1 MKYYIIKVVLFLLI
15 FTHSIIYSKPS
26 DRIKFEAGELT
37 ELEYDFFTKV
47 DNGNTNDLEL
57 HYDGFIIASGITDK
71 DEFEFYRQKLN
82 DIRNLAKRE
91 LSPYVDEGSYEFGK
105 KLLDWL
111 YSSGTL
117 KKYFET
123 STLFQ
128 DLIYKGEYNCLSSSI
143 LYSLL
148 YREFGFK
155 VTGVLTSSHSFCTV
169 YTDNKT
175 VDVET
180 TVSKGFDPGQ
190 KEIRSAGNSTIVT
203 FVPQGNYRD
212 RNNVDILTL
221 IATLYPNSISLK
233 KIEKDLEKQ
242 LIMAKKAYY
251 LSPNTKIYNDNLVNA
266 YNRLA
271 LDYLNKKNFESSYKA
286 LEEASKFDS
295 NNAMT
300 KNNKVHYYNTIGTS
314 YLSRKDFP
322 NAIEIYKTGI
332 SDIGESADVLKRNL
346 KVSYYNYAVTEY
358 NQRRYNNASTI
369 SEEALKLFPN
379 DRDFIRLL
387 SSIPK

>member
-1 MKYYIIKVVLFLLI
+1 MKYYIKTILLFLIL
-15 FTHSIIYSKPS
+15 TYSVIYAKPS
-26 DRIKFEAGELT
+26 DKIRFDSDELT
-37 ELEYDFFTKV
+37 ELEYDFFTKI
-47 DNGNTNDLEL
+47 DNGETNDLEL
-57 HYDGFIIASGITDK
+57 HYDGFIIASGITDEE
-71 DEFEFYRQKLN
+71 EFKFYRGKL
-82 DIRNLAKRE
+82 DEIRSLAKKD
-91 LSPYVDEGSYEFGK
+91 LSQYTEEGAYAFGK
-105 KLLDWL
+105 RLLNWL
-111 YSSGTL
+111 YSSGVL

-148 YREFGFK
+148 YSEFGFK
-155 VTGVLTSSHSFCTV
+155 VTGVLTSSHAFCTV
-169 YTDNKT
+169 YTEQGKI
-175 VDVET
+175 DVET
-180 TVSKGFDPGQ
+180 TISRGFNPGQ
-190 KEIRSAGNSTIVT
+190 KEIRNTGNSTIVT

-212 RNNVDILTL
+212 RNEVDIFTL

-242 LIMAKKAYY
+242 LVMAKKAYY
-251 LSPNTKIYNDNLVNA
+251 LSPNTEIYNKNLINA

-271 LDYLNKKNFESSYKA
+271 LDYLKKNDYEAAYKT
-286 LEEASKFDS
+286 LEEAYVFDPS
-295 NNAMT
+295 SSMT
-300 KNNKVHYYNTIGTS
+300 KNNRIHYYNTIGTS
-314 YLSRKDFP
+314 YLSQKDYP
-322 NAIEIYKTGI
+322 NAIQIYKIGI
-332 SDIGESADVLKRNL
+332 SDIGDDASVLKRNL

-358 NQRRYNNASTI
+358 NERRYNNANTI

>member
-1 MKYYIIKVVLFLLI
+1 MKHYIKLILFLLI
-15 FTHSIIYSKPS
+15 FSYSIIYSKPS
-26 DRIKFEAGELT
+26 DKIKFEAGELT

-47 DNGNTNDLEL
+47 DNGETNNLEL
-57 HYDGFIIASGITDK
+57 HYDGFIIASGITDAE
-71 DEFEFYRQKLN
+71 EFKFYRQKLD
-82 DIRNLAKRE
+82 DIRNLAKKE
-91 LSPYVDEGSYEFGK
+91 LSQYVKEGSYEFGK
-105 KLLDWL
+105 KLLNWL

-148 YREFGFK
+148 YKEFGFK

-169 YTDNKT
+169 YTDEKA

-180 TVSKGFDPGQ
+180 TISRGFDPGQ
-190 KEIRSAGNSTIVT
+190 KEIRSSGNSTIVT

-242 LIMAKKAYY
+242 LVMAKKAYY
-251 LSPNTKIYNDNLVNA
+251 LSPNTKMYNDNLVNA

-271 LDYLNKKNFESSYKA
+271 LDYLNKNQFEDAYKT
-286 LEEASKFDS
+286 LGEAFVFDS
-295 NNAMT
+295 NNPMT
-300 KNNKVHYYNTIGTS
+300 KNNRIHYYNAIGTS
-314 YLSRKDFP
+314 YLSKRDFP

-332 SDIGESADVLKRNL
+332 SDIGEGADVLRRNL

>member
-1 MKYYIIKVVLFLLI
+1 MKHCIKIILFLIL
-15 FTHSIIYSKPS
+15 FSYSVIYSKPS
-26 DRIKFEAGELT
+26 DKIKFEAGELT

-47 DNGNTNDLEL
+47 DNGETNDLEL
-57 HYDGFIIASGITDK
+57 HYDGFIIASGITDE
-71 DEFEFYRQKLN
+71 DEFKFYRQKLN
-82 DIRNLAKRE
+82 DIRTLAKKE
-91 LSPYVDEGSYEFGK
+91 LSQYTKEGAYAFGK
-105 KLLDWL
+105 RLLTWL
-111 YSSGTL
+111 YTSGTL
-117 KKYFET
+117 KQYFET

-148 YREFGFK
+148 YKEFGFK
-155 VTGVLTSSHSFCTV
+155 VTGVLTSSHSFCTI
-169 YTDNKT
+169 YADGKS

-180 TVSKGFDPGQ
+180 TLSRGFDPGQ
-190 KEIRSAGNSTIVT
+190 KEIRNTGNSTIVT

-242 LIMAKKAYY
+242 LVMAKKAYY
-251 LSPNTKIYNDNLVNA
+251 LSPSTKMYNDNLVNA

-271 LDYLNKKNFESSYKA
+271 LDYLSKNNFESAYKT
-286 LEEASKFDS
+286 LEEAYMFDS

-300 KNNKVHYYNTIGTS
+300 KNNRIHYYNTIGTS
-314 YLSRKDFP
+314 YLSKKDFP
-322 NAIEIYKTGI
+322 NAIETYKMGI
-332 SDIGESADVLKRNL
+332 SDIGEGADVLKRNL

-358 NQRRYNNASTI
+358 NQRRYNNASVI

>member
-1 MKYYIIKVVLFLLI
+1 MKYCIKAILFLLI
-15 FTHSIIYSKPS
+15 ITNSIIYSNPS
-26 DRIKFEAGELT
+26 DKIKFEAGELT
-37 ELEYDFFTKV
+37 ELEYDFFTKI
-47 DNGNTNDLEL
+47 DNGETNDLEL

-82 DIRNLAKRE
+82 DIRNLAKKE
-91 LSPYVDEGSYEFGK
+91 LSLYVKEGSYEFGK
-105 KLLDWL
+105 KLLNWL

-148 YREFGFK
+148 YTEFGFK
-155 VTGVLTSSHSFCTV
+155 VRGVLTSSHSFCTV
-169 YTDNKT
+169 YTDNKA

-180 TVSKGFDPGQ
+180 TLSKGFDPGQ
-190 KEIRSAGNSTIVT
+190 KEIRNTGTSTIVT
-203 FVPQGNYRD
+203 FVPKGNYRD

-251 LSPNTKIYNDNLVNA
+251 LSPNTKMYNDNLVNA

-271 LDYLNKKNFESSYKA
+271 LDYLNKNNFEDSYKV
-286 LEEASKFDS
+286 LEEAFIFDS
-295 NNAMT
+295 KNPIT
-300 KNNKVHYYNTIGTS
+300 KNNRVHYYNTIGTS
-314 YLSRKDFP
+314 YLSKRDFP

-332 SDIGESADVLKRNL
+332 SDIGEGADVLKRNL

>member
-1 MKYYIIKVVLFLLI
+1 MKHCIKTILLFFIL
-15 FTHSIIYSKPS
+15 TYSVIYAKPS
-26 DRIKFEAGELT
+26 DKIRFDSDELT
-37 ELEYDFFTKV
+37 ELEYDFFTKI
-47 DNGNTNDLEL
+47 DNGETNDLEL
-57 HYDGFIIASGITDK
+57 HYDGFIIASGITDEE
-71 DEFEFYRQKLN
+71 EFKFYRGKL
-82 DIRNLAKRE
+82 DEIRNLAKKD
-91 LSPYVDEGSYEFGK
+91 LSQYTEEGAYAFGK
-105 KLLDWL
+105 RLLNWL
-111 YSSGTL
+111 YSSGVL

-148 YREFGFK
+148 YSEFGFK
-155 VTGVLTSSHSFCTV
+155 VTGVLTSSHAFCTV
-169 YTDNKT
+169 YTEQGKI
-175 VDVET
+175 DVET
-180 TVSKGFDPGQ
+180 TISRGFNPGQ
-190 KEIRSAGNSTIVT
+190 KEIRNTGNSTIVT

-212 RNNVDILTL
+212 RNEVDIFTL

-242 LIMAKKAYY
+242 LVMAKKAYY
-251 LSPNTKIYNDNLVNA
+251 LSPNTEIYNKNLINA

-271 LDYLNKKNFESSYKA
+271 LDYLKKNDYEAAYKT
-286 LEEASKFDS
+286 LEEAYVFDPS
-295 NNAMT
+295 SSMT
-300 KNNKVHYYNTIGTS
+300 KNNRIHYYNTIGTS
-314 YLSRKDFP
+314 YLSQKDYP
-322 NAIEIYKTGI
+322 NAIQIYKIGI
-332 SDIGESADVLKRNL
+332 SDLGDDASVLKRNL

-358 NQRRYNNASTI
+358 NERRYNNANII

>member
-1 MKYYIIKVVLFLLI
+1 MKHYIKLILFLLI
-15 FTHSIIYSKPS
+15 FSYSIIYSKPS
-26 DRIKFEAGELT
+26 DKIKFEAGELT

-47 DNGNTNDLEL
+47 DNGETNDLEL
-57 HYDGFIIASGITDK
+57 HYDGFIIASGIIDA
-71 DEFEFYRQKLN
+71 DEFKFYRQKLD
-82 DIRNLAKRE
+82 DIRNLAKKE
-91 LSPYVDEGSYEFGK
+91 LSQYVKEGSYEFGK
-105 KLLDWL
+105 KLLNWL

-148 YREFGFK
+148 YKEFGFK

-169 YTDNKT
+169 YTDEKA

-180 TVSKGFDPGQ
+180 TISRGFDPGQ
-190 KEIRSAGNSTIVT
+190 KEIRSSGNSTIVT

-242 LIMAKKAYY
+242 LVMAKKAYY
-251 LSPNTKIYNDNLVNA
+251 LSPNTKMYNDNLVNA

-271 LDYLNKKNFESSYKA
+271 LDYLNKNQFEDAYKT
-286 LEEASKFDS
+286 LGEAFVFDS
-295 NNAMT
+295 NNPMT
-300 KNNKVHYYNTIGTS
+300 KNNRIHYYNTIGTS
-314 YLSRKDFP
+314 YLSKRDFP

-332 SDIGESADVLKRNL
+332 SDIGEGADVLRRNL

>member
-1 MKYYIIKVVLFLLI
+1 MKHYIKLILFLLI
-15 FTHSIIYSKPS
+15 FSYSIIYSKPS
-26 DRIKFEAGELT
+26 DKIKFEAGELT

-47 DNGNTNDLEL
+47 DNGETNDLEL
-57 HYDGFIIASGITDK
+57 HYDGFIIASGITDA
-71 DEFEFYRQKLN
+71 DEFKFYRQKLD
-82 DIRNLAKRE
+82 DIRNLAKKE
-91 LSPYVDEGSYEFGK
+91 LSQYVKEGSYEFGK
-105 KLLDWL
+105 KLLNWL

-117 KKYFET
+117 KKYFYI

-148 YREFGFK
+148 YKEFGFK

-169 YTDNKT
+169 YTDEKAG
-175 VDVET
+175 DVET
-180 TVSKGFDPGQ
+180 TISRGFDTGQ
-190 KEIRSAGNSTIVT
+190 KEIRSSGNSTIVT

-242 LIMAKKAYY
+242 LVMAKKAYY
-251 LSPNTKIYNDNLVNA
+251 LSPNTKMYNDNLVNA

-271 LDYLNKKNFESSYKA
+271 LDYLNKNQFEDAYKT
-286 LEEASKFDS
+286 LGEAFVFDS
-295 NNAMT
+295 NNPMT
-300 KNNKVHYYNTIGTS
+300 KNNRIHYYNAIGTS
-314 YLSRKDFP
+314 YLSKRDFP

-332 SDIGESADVLKRNL
+332 SDIGEGADVLRRNL

>member
-1 MKYYIIKVVLFLLI
+1 MKHYIKLILFLLI
-15 FTHSIIYSKPS
+15 FSYSIIYSKPS
-26 DRIKFEAGELT
+26 DKIKFEAGELT

-47 DNGNTNDLEL
+47 DNGETNDLEL
-57 HYDGFIIASGITDK
+57 HYDGFIIASGIIDA
-71 DEFEFYRQKLN
+71 DEFKFYRQKLD
-82 DIRNLAKRE
+82 DIRNLAKKE
-91 LSPYVDEGSYEFGK
+91 LSQYVKEGSYEFGK
-105 KLLDWL
+105 KLLNWL

-148 YREFGFK
+148 YKEFGFK

-169 YTDNKT
+169 YTDEKA

-180 TVSKGFDPGQ
+180 TISRGFDPGQ
-190 KEIRSAGNSTIVT
+190 KEIRSSGNSTIVT

-242 LIMAKKAYY
+242 LVMAKKAYY
-251 LSPNTKIYNDNLVNA
+251 LSPNTKMYNDNLVNA

-271 LDYLNKKNFESSYKA
+271 LDYLNKNQFEDAYKT
-286 LEEASKFDS
+286 LGEAFVFDS
-295 NNAMT
+295 NNPMT
-300 KNNKVHYYNTIGTS
+300 KNNRIHYYNAIGTS
-314 YLSRKDFP
+314 YLSKRDFP

-332 SDIGESADVLKRNL
+332 SDIGEGADVLRRNL

>member
-1 MKYYIIKVVLFLLI
+1 MKSYIKILLFLI
-15 FTHSIIYSKPS
+15 FVSYSIIYAKPS
-26 DRIKFEAGELT
+26 DKIRFDADELT
-37 ELEYDFFTKV
+37 ELEYDFFTKI
-47 DNGNTNDLEL
+47 DNGETNDLEI

-71 DEFEFYRQKLN
+71 DEFDFFRGKLN
-82 DIRNLAKRE
+82 EIRSLAKKE
-91 LSPYVDEGSYEFGK
+91 LSQYTKEGAYDFGK
-105 KLLDWL
+105 RLLNWL
-111 YSSGTL
+111 YSSGVL
-117 KKYFET
+117 KQYFET

-148 YREFGFK
+148 YSEFGFK

-169 YTDNKT
+169 YTDQGKI
-175 VDVET
+175 DVET
-180 TVSKGFDPGQ
+180 TISRGFNPGQ
-190 KEIRSAGNSTIVT
+190 KEIRNTGNSTIVT

-212 RNNVDILTL
+212 RNEVDIFTL

-242 LIMAKKAYY
+242 LVMAKKAYY
-251 LSPNTKIYNDNLVNA
+251 LSPNTKMYNNNLVNA

-271 LDYLNKKNFESSYKA
+271 LDCLKRNNYEEAYKT
-286 LEEASKFDS
+286 LEEAYIFDPS
-295 NNAMT
+295 SSMT
-300 KNNKVHYYNTIGTS
+300 KNNRIHYYNTIGTS
-314 YLSRKDFP
+314 YLSQKDYP
-322 NAIEIYKTGI
+322 NAIQTYKLGI
-332 SDIGESADVLKRNL
+332 ADIGDDAKVLRNNL

-358 NQRRYNNASTI
+358 NERRYNNANDI

-379 DRDFIRLL
+379 DKDFMRLL

>member
-1 MKYYIIKVVLFLLI
+1 MKHCIKTILLFFIL
-15 FTHSIIYSKPS
+15 TYSVIYAKPS
-26 DRIKFEAGELT
+26 DKIRFDSDELT
-37 ELEYDFFTKV
+37 KLEYDFFTKI
-47 DNGNTNDLEL
+47 DNGETNDLEL
-57 HYDGFIIASGITDK
+57 HYDGFIIASGITDEE
-71 DEFEFYRQKLN
+71 EFKFYRGKL
-82 DIRNLAKRE
+82 DEIRNLAKKD
-91 LSPYVDEGSYEFGK
+91 LSQYTEEGAYAFGK
-105 KLLDWL
+105 RLLNWL
-111 YSSGTL
+111 YSSGVL

-148 YREFGFK
+148 YSEFGFK
-155 VTGVLTSSHSFCTV
+155 VTGVLTSSHAFCTV
-169 YTDNKT
+169 YTEQGKI
-175 VDVET
+175 DVET
-180 TVSKGFDPGQ
+180 TISRGFNPGQ
-190 KEIRSAGNSTIVT
+190 KEIRNTGNSTIVT

-212 RNNVDILTL
+212 RNEVDIFTL

-242 LIMAKKAYY
+242 LVMAKKAYY
-251 LSPNTKIYNDNLVNA
+251 LSPNTKMYNDNLVNA

-271 LDYLNKKNFESSYKA
+271 LDYLDKNNFEAAYKT
-286 LEEASKFDS
+286 LEEAYMFDS

-300 KNNKVHYYNTIGTS
+300 KNNRIHYYNTIGTS
-314 YLSRKDFP
+314 YLSQKDYP
-322 NAIEIYKTGI
+322 NAIQTYKLGI
-332 SDIGESADVLKRNL
+332 ADIGDDAKVLRNNL

-358 NQRRYNNASTI
+358 NERRYNNANDI

-379 DRDFIRLL
+379 DKDFMRLL

>member
-1 MKYYIIKVVLFLLI
+1 MKHCIKTILLFFIL
-15 FTHSIIYSKPS
+15 TYSIIYAKPS
-26 DRIKFEAGELT
+26 DKIRFDSNELT
-37 ELEYDFFTKV
+37 ELEYDFFTKI
-47 DNGNTNDLEL
+47 DNGETNDLEL
-57 HYDGFIIASGITDK
+57 HYDGFIIASGITDEE
-71 DEFEFYRQKLN
+71 EFKFYRGKL
-82 DIRNLAKRE
+82 DEIRNLAKKD
-91 LSPYVDEGSYEFGK
+91 LSHYTEEGAYAFGK
-105 KLLDWL
+105 RLLNWL
-111 YSSGTL
+111 YSSGVL

-155 VTGVLTSSHSFCTV
+155 VTGVLTSSHAFCTV
-169 YTDNKT
+169 YTEQGKIDI
-175 VDVET
+175 ET
-180 TVSKGFDPGQ
+180 TISRGFNPGQ
-190 KEIRSAGNSTIVT
+190 KEIRNTGNSTIVT

-212 RNNVDILTL
+212 RNEVDVFTL

-242 LIMAKKAYY
+242 LVMAKKAYY
-251 LSPNTKIYNDNLVNA
+251 LSPNTEIYNKNLINA

-271 LDYLNKKNFESSYKA
+271 LDYLKKNDYEVAYKT
-286 LEEASKFDS
+286 LEEAYVFDPS
-295 NNAMT
+295 SSMT
-300 KNNKVHYYNTIGTS
+300 KNNRIHYYNTIGTS
-314 YLSRKDFP
+314 YLSQKDYP
-322 NAIEIYKTGI
+322 NAIQIYKIGI
-332 SDIGESADVLKRNL
+332 SDLGDDASVLKRNL

-358 NQRRYNNASTI
+358 NERRYNNANTI

-379 DRDFIRLL
+379 DRDFIKLL

>member
-1 MKYYIIKVVLFLLI
+1 MKYYIKTILLFLIL
-15 FTHSIIYSKPS
+15 TYSVIYAKPS
-26 DRIKFEAGELT
+26 DKIRFDSDELT
-37 ELEYDFFTKV
+37 ELEYDFFTKI
-47 DNGNTNDLEL
+47 DNGETNDLEL
-57 HYDGFIIASGITDK
+57 HYDGFIIASGITDEE
-71 DEFEFYRQKLN
+71 EFKFYRGKL
-82 DIRNLAKRE
+82 DEIRNLAKKD
-91 LSPYVDEGSYEFGK
+91 LSQYTEEGAYAFGK
-105 KLLDWL
+105 RLLNWL
-111 YSSGTL
+111 YSSGVL

-148 YREFGFK
+148 YSEFGFK
-155 VTGVLTSSHSFCTV
+155 VAGVLTSSHAFCTV
-169 YTDNKT
+169 YTEQGKI
-175 VDVET
+175 DVET
-180 TVSKGFDPGQ
+180 TISRGFNPGQ
-190 KEIRSAGNSTIVT
+190 KEIRNTGNSTIVT

-212 RNNVDILTL
+212 RNEVDIFTL

-242 LIMAKKAYY
+242 LVMAKKAYY
-251 LSPNTKIYNDNLVNA
+251 LSPNTEIYNKNLINA

-271 LDYLNKKNFESSYKA
+271 LDYLKKNDYEAAYKT
-286 LEEASKFDS
+286 LEEAYVFDPS
-295 NNAMT
+295 SSMT
-300 KNNKVHYYNTIGTS
+300 KNNRIHYYNTIGTS
-314 YLSRKDFP
+314 YLSQKDYP
-322 NAIEIYKTGI
+322 NAIQIYKIGI
-332 SDIGESADVLKRNL
+332 SDIGDDASVLKRNL

-358 NQRRYNNASTI
+358 NERRYNNANTI

>member
-1 MKYYIIKVVLFLLI
+1 MKYYIKTILLFLIL
-15 FTHSIIYSKPS
+15 TYSVIYAKPS
-26 DRIKFEAGELT
+26 DKIRFDSDELT
-37 ELEYDFFTKV
+37 ELEYDFFTKI
-47 DNGNTNDLEL
+47 DNGETNDLEL
-57 HYDGFIIASGITDK
+57 HYDGFIIASGITDEE
-71 DEFEFYRQKLN
+71 EFKFYRGKL
-82 DIRNLAKRE
+82 DEIRNLAKKD
-91 LSPYVDEGSYEFGK
+91 LSQYTEEGAYAFGK
-105 KLLDWL
+105 RLLNWL
-111 YSSGTL
+111 YSSGVL

-148 YREFGFK
+148 YSEFGFK
-155 VTGVLTSSHSFCTV
+155 VTGVLTSSHAFCTV
-169 YTDNKT
+169 YTEQGKI
-175 VDVET
+175 DVET
-180 TVSKGFDPGQ
+180 TISRGFNPGQ
-190 KEIRSAGNSTIVT
+190 KEIRNTGNSTIVT

-212 RNNVDILTL
+212 RNEVDIFTL

-242 LIMAKKAYY
+242 LVMAKKAYY
-251 LSPNTKIYNDNLVNA
+251 LSPNTEIYNKNLINA

-271 LDYLNKKNFESSYKA
+271 LDYLKKNDYEAAYKT
-286 LEEASKFDS
+286 LEEAYVFDPS
-295 NNAMT
+295 SSMT
-300 KNNKVHYYNTIGTS
+300 KNNRIHYYNTIGTS
-314 YLSRKDFP
+314 YLSQKDYP
-322 NAIEIYKTGI
+322 NAIQIYKIGI
-332 SDIGESADVLKRNL
+332 SDIGDDASVLKRNL

-358 NQRRYNNASTI
+358 NERRYNNANTI